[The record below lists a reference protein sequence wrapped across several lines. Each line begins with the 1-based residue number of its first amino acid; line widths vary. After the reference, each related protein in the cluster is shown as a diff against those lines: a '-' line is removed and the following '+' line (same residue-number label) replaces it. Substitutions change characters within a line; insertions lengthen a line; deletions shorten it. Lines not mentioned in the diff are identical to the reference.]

1 MDAQKTWVWTYDNAG
16 NITSRS
22 EYAYTF
28 GELGAPLDTVVYGY
42 SNADWG
48 DLLTSYD
55 GKTITY
61 DQIGNPLRDGTWRY
75 SWEHG
80 RQLASMFDGK
90 NTAWYFTYDASGM
103 RTSRTDGTTTYSY
116 VYNGGLLSKMTVG
129 EHVLEF
135 AYDASGTPMT
145 VTLDGVIYYYLTNI
159 QGDVVSIVDGNGT
172 LVTHYT
178 YDAWGRP
185 LSSSVSTNSIA
196 GLNPLR
202 YRGYVYDQ
210 ETELYYLQ
218 SRYYNPE
225 IGRFLNADGYVAT
238 GQGLM
243 GHNMFAYCGNNP
255 VNRRDASGDLWV
267 LAAIVIVACA
277 VVLTGCS
284 AEPDPPR
291 EDLAKADSLL
301 DKSADELTETD
312 KNSYNCYGNGIGKQI
327 NTDPTGYTEGDSTRD
342 TFEAV
347 KKDLGGDA
355 YVRELDSIDA
365 PIAEDEFRVAMK
377 CGPTDYHFIRQL
389 SDGTWYNKS
398 GTTTGMLIPAN
409 AVEYGIFGDGKW
421 YGLSVEYGI
430 SLPVYTYET
439 IYFAVRMGWDA

>member
-1 MDAQKTWVWTYDNAG
+1 M
-16 NITSRS
+16 
-22 EYAYTF
+22 
-28 GELGAPLDTVVYGY
+28 
-42 SNADWG
+42 
-48 DLLTSYD
+48 
-55 GKTITY
+55 
-61 DQIGNPLRDGTWRY
+61 
-75 SWEHG
+75 
-80 RQLASMFDGK
+80 
-90 NTAWYFTYDASGM
+90 
-103 RTSRTDGTTTYSY
+103 
-116 VYNGGLLSKMTVG
+116 
-129 EHVLEF
+129 
-135 AYDASGTPMT
+135 
-145 VTLDGVIYYYLTNI
+145 
-159 QGDVVSIVDGNGT
+159 VSIVDADGVL
-172 LVTHYT
+172 LVHYV
-178 YDAWGRP
+178 YDAWGNL
-185 LSSSVSTNSIA
+185 LSTEGTMANTLGMI
-196 GLNPLR
+196 NPLR
-202 YRGYVYDQ
+202 YRGYVYDT

-355 YVRELDSIDA
+355 
-365 PIAEDEFRVAMK
+365 
-377 CGPTDYHFIRQL
+377 
-389 SDGTWYNKS
+389 
-398 GTTTGMLIPAN
+398 
-409 AVEYGIFGDGKW
+409 
-421 YGLSVEYGI
+421 
-430 SLPVYTYET
+430 
-439 IYFAVRMGWDA
+439 